1 MKFEFD
7 EKTVWLLR
15 NATAAAVEHAKT
27 KADKARLVELSEHV
41 FLRAALQEGMPDMP
55 DTTYSFDFKRKKA
68 LP

>member
-1 MKFEFD
+1 MGKYKFEFD

-15 NATAAAVEHAKT
+15 QATKDAVEHAKT

-41 FLRAALQEGMPDMP
+41 FLRAGLLVPSNAVF
-55 DTTYSFDFKRKKA
+55 SFDFKRKKA